1 MSFSCRA
8 KTDHD
13 NPPNLRK
20 EFCTTGRFNR
30 NSPINLLYPRVDKNE
45 HERTVCVCVFSLSA
59 ALGSATAFSSMRKV
73 LQQSKYKWRR
83 SSCSFKHFVFLFPLL
98 SRSYCSDMLYGAE
111 HVCACSTVRSCG
123 VRMYWKKHVSVRV
136 REAWGVQLPAYKIF
150 YVFFHSSLAVSTEFL
165 LPAPRDAR
173 YVLIQHTRSYAGI
186 RKML

>member
-1 MSFSCRA
+1 MSFSCRS

-83 SSCSFKHFVFLFPLL
+83 SSCCFKHFVFLFPLL
-98 SRSYCSDMLYGAE
+98 SRSYCSDMLYGVPSMYV
-111 HVCACSTVRSCG
+111 HVRLFVAWCSHVHIGRSMC
-123 VRMYWKKHVSVRV
+123 VCVKHGAYSCRLIKSFTFFSI
-136 REAWGVQLPAYKIF
+136 LPW
-150 YVFFHSSLAVSTEFL
+150 LFL
-165 LPAPRDAR
+165 LNFFCLHHETQD
-173 YVLIQHTRSYAGI
+173 
-186 RKML
+186 MC